1 MEKERTGVLEV
12 EGIPSK
18 GLSLYDQSQQ
28 KFGELLNKN
37 VSHRKLCEIF
47 KDLYFKVLNIKQL
60 DLVLFARDEIKL
72 YNRLR
77 NVNIIVFKLV

>member
-47 KDLYFKVLNIKQL
+47 KMFNIKQL
-60 DLVLFARDEIKL
+60 DLVLFARDEMKL

>member
-1 MEKERTGVLEV
+1 MEKERTGELEV

-28 KFGELLNKN
+28 KFGEFLNKN
-37 VSHRKLCEIF
+37 VSIIKCVKYLNLGLQCLIF
-47 KDLYFKVLNIKQL
+47 KYLASAV
-60 DLVLFARDEIKL
+60 FAHEEIKL
-72 YNRLR
+72 YNQFT